1 MTADTAEA
9 MTEDS
14 SESKVLSR
22 MGEVLSA
29 IATNEPL
36 AVATEWGI
44 RNEALLRRA
53 IDLPLGVGAAITG
66 MHTGTARRRQREFK
80 DAALLGDVTVQPA
93 KTRPVVVWHEGGAG
107 PALLL
112 LNGLVAS
119 GLVWPD
125 AWLRRLEQRH
135 RVIRVDNRG
144 SGWSRSAPS
153 PFTIGDLAEDAWNV
167 LQACGIE
174 RATVLGLSLGGVI
187 AQELAIRYPQA
198 IDRLVLVATRPPTP
212 AQVPSRSDALLAL
225 ARAPQPGTDLKAF
238 FLSLWGDLAAPGFA
252 AGHPEVMDEL
262 ANQITRRIS
271 PRSGLLNQAR
281 ASYSWHGP
289 ARLRRITA
297 PTTVVH
303 GDRDPLI
310 PVGNGMRLARL
321 IPNATYVE
329 LPEVGHLVPQEAGDA
344 LLRILER

>member
-1 MTADTAEA
+1 MTADPSEA
-9 MTEDS
+9 VTVS
-14 SESKVLSR
+14 HSESRVRSR
-22 MGEVLSA
+22 MGQVLSA
-29 IATNEPL
+29 TATSEPF

-53 IDLPLGVGAAITG
+53 IDLPLNVGAGITG
-66 MHTGTARRRQREFK
+66 TRTGASRRRRREVK
-80 DAALLGDVTVQPA
+80 DAALLGDVKVDPGKA
-93 KTRPVVVWHEGGAG
+93 RPVVAWHEGGAG
-107 PALLL
+107 PTLLL
-112 LNGLVAS
+112 LNGLSAS

-125 AWLRRLEQRH
+125 AWLRRLEERYQ
-135 RVIRVDNRG
+135 VIRVDNRG

-167 LQACGIE
+167 LQACGVE
-174 RATVLGLSLGGVI
+174 RATVLGLSLGGVT
-187 AQELAIRYPQA
+187 AQELAIRYPEA
-198 IDRLVLVATRPPTP
+198 VDRLVLVATRPPTP
-212 AQVPSRSDALLAL
+212 AQIPSRSEALLAL
-225 ARAPQPGTDLKAF
+225 ARTPQPDTDPRDF
-238 FLSLWGDLAAPGFA
+238 FLSIWGDLAAPGFA

-262 ANQITRRIS
+262 VNQITRRIS
-271 PRSGLLNQAR
+271 PRSGLLNQGR
-281 ASYSWHGP
+281 ASYSWHDP

-297 PTTVVH
+297 ATTVVH

-321 IPNATYVE
+321 IPNASYVE